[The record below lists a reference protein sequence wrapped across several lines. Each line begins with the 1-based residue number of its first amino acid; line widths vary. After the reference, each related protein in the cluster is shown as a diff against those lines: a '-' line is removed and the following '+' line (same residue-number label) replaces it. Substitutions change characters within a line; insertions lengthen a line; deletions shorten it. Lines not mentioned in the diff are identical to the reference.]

1 MLDLNFV
8 RNNLELVEEK
18 LRARGA
24 DPAALLGD
32 FRSLDASRREA
43 ITTAERL
50 KARRNELSQ
59 QIGTLKRE
67 LVGLNLAT
75 VGAVVVG
82 VKQAAKQMLENILEG
97 TQIDVGSGNPSE
109 EVFGPNAL
117 NDLESKKGQLQ
128 AKVEELMEETRQL
141 KEKLDELDSTATCL
155 DEQMYTALSRIPN
168 LVRDEVPVGKSE
180 ADNVTVKLWGDI
192 PSFDFMP
199 KPHWELGEALGIL
212 DLERAAKISGARF
225 AVYMGAG
232 ARLERAL
239 ISFMLDLHTLKHGYT
254 EVLPPFMVNSKS
266 LFGTGQLPKFA
277 EDLFRCS
284 DTDSEAVAR
293 GEFRDNDH
301 WLIPTAEVPVTN
313 LYRDEIL
320 DEARL
325 PIRLTAY
332 TPCFRAE
339 AGAAGKDTRG
349 IIRQHQ
355 FQKVELVKFTR
366 PEDSDAEHER
376 LTRDAE
382 EILEA
387 LKLPYR
393 RVLLCAGDTGFSSAK
408 TYDLEVWLPGQQLYR
423 EISSCSNFEAF
434 QARRANIRYRANSG
448 KGGPKGK
455 PEFVHTLNGS
465 GLAVGRTWLAI
476 VENYQQADGS
486 VLIPEL
492 LQPYMG
498 GLKRITI

>member
-1 MLDLNFV
+1 MLDLGFV
-8 RNNLELVEEK
+8 RSNLELVEEK

-32 FRSLDASRREA
+32 FRALDQNRRDA
-43 ITTAERL
+43 ITTSERL

-59 QIGTLKRE
+59 Q
-67 LVGLNLAT
+67 
-75 VGAVVVG
+75 VGA
-82 VKQAAKQMLENILEG
+82 L
-97 TQIDVGSGNPSE
+97 
-109 EVFGPNAL
+109 
-117 NDLESKKGQLQ
+117 KKAGQD
-128 AKVEELMEETRQL
+128 ATAVMDETRAL
-141 KEKLDELDSTATCL
+141 KDELDNLDQTAASL
-155 DEQMYTALSRIPN
+155 DDRLRQMLSGIPN
-168 LVRDEVPVGKSE
+168 LTRDEVPVGKSE
-180 ADNVTVKLWGDI
+180 ADNLTVKTWGEK
-192 PSFDFMP
+192 PTFAFET
-199 KPHWELGEALGIL
+199 KPHWEVGEALGIL
-212 DLERAAKISGARF
+212 DFERAAKISGARF
-225 AVYMGAG
+225 VVYMGAG

-239 ISFMLDLHTLKHGYT
+239 ISFMLDLHTTKHGYT

-284 DTDSEAVAR
+284 DADVDAVAR
-293 GEFRDNDH
+293 GEFKDNDH

-355 FQKVELVKFTR
+355 FQKVELVKFAR
-366 PEDSDAEHER
+366 PEESDLEHER

-382 EILEA
+382 EILET

-393 RVLLCAGDTGFSSAK
+393 RVLLCTSDTGFSSAK
-408 TYDLEVWLPGQQLYR
+408 TFDLEVWLPGQGLYR

-434 QARRANIRYRANSG
+434 QARRANIRYRPAAAAG
-448 KGGPKGK
+448 KGKI
-455 PEFVHTLNGS
+455 EFVHTLNGS

-476 VENYQQADGS
+476 IENYQQADGS
-486 VLIPEL
+486 VVIPEAL
-492 LQPYMG
+492 RPYMG
-498 GLKRITI
+498 GLERIVREP

>member
-1 MLDLNFV
+1 MLDLGFV
-8 RNNLELVEEK
+8 RGNLEKVEEK

-32 FRSLDASRREA
+32 FRALDQRRREA
-43 ITTAERL
+43 ITQAEQL

-59 QIGTLKRE
+59 R
-67 LVGLNLAT
+67 
-75 VGAVVVG
+75 VGA
-82 VKQAAKQMLENILEG
+82 L
-97 TQIDVGSGNPSE
+97 
-109 EVFGPNAL
+109 
-117 NDLESKKGQLQ
+117 KKAGQD
-128 AKVEELMEETRQL
+128 ATAVMEETRALKDSLDQL
-141 KEKLDELDSTATCL
+141 DKSAAEL
-155 DEQMYTALSRIPN
+155 DEQMRLSLSQIPN
-168 LVRDEVPVGKSE
+168 LTRDEVPTGKSE
-180 ADNVTVKLWGDI
+180 ADNVTVKTWGNK
-192 PSFDFMP
+192 PVFDFEP
-199 KPHWELGEALGIL
+199 KPHWEIGEGLGIL
-212 DLERAAKISGARF
+212 DLERAAKLSGARF

-239 ISFMLDLHTLKHGYT
+239 IGFMLDMHTQQHGYT

-284 DTDSEAVAR
+284 DADAEAVAR
-293 GEFRDNDH
+293 GEFKDNDH

-325 PIRLTAY
+325 PISLTAY

-339 AGAAGKDTRG
+339 AGAYGKDVRG

-366 PEDSDAEHER
+366 PEESDAEHEK
-376 LTRDAE
+376 LTRNAE

-387 LKLPYR
+387 LRLPYR
-393 RVLLCAGDTGFSSAK
+393 RVLLCTGDTGFSSAK
-408 TYDLEVWLPGQQLYR
+408 TFDLEVWLPGQQLYR

-434 QARRANIRYRANSG
+434 QARRANIRYKSS
-448 KGGPKGK
+448 GPKAK
-455 PEFVHTLNGS
+455 NEFVHTLNGS

-476 VENYQQADGS
+476 LENYQRADGS
-486 VLIPEL
+486 VLVPEAL
-492 LQPYMG
+492 RPYMG
-498 GLKRITI
+498 GIERITRQGQ

>member
-8 RNNLELVEEK
+8 RGNLALVEDK

-24 DPAALLGD
+24 DPGALLGN
-32 FRSLDASRREA
+32 FHALDRERRGA
-43 ITTAERL
+43 ITAAERT
-50 KARRNELSQ
+50 KAVVNEYSAAIAKHMRAGSSTFSIDDLPEADPF
-59 QIGTLKRE
+59 GATVELAEVKDRVRE
-67 LVGLNLAT
+67 LKKELEWLGHKAT
-75 VGAVVVG
+75 
-82 VKQAAKQMLENILEG
+82 E
-97 TQIDVGSGNPSE
+97 
-109 EVFGPNAL
+109 
-117 NDLESKKGQLQ
+117 
-128 AKVEELMEETRQL
+128 
-141 KEKLDELDSTATCL
+141 L
-155 DEQMYTALSRIPN
+155 DEQMRFSLASIPN
-168 LVRDEVPVGKSE
+168 LTRDEVPAGRSE
-180 ADNVTVKLWGDI
+180 EDNVVVKTWGEKRT
-192 PSFDFMP
+192 FDFEA
-199 KPHWELGEALGIL
+199 KPHWELGEGLGIL
-212 DLERAAKISGARF
+212 DLERAAKLSGARF

-239 ISFMLDLHTLKHGYT
+239 IGFMLDTHTAKHGYT
-254 EVLPPFMVNSKS
+254 EVLPPFMVNSRS

-284 DTDSEAVAR
+284 DADAESAAR
-293 GEFRDNDH
+293 GEFRDADH

-325 PIRLTAY
+325 PIALTAY

-355 FQKVELVKFTR
+355 FQKVELVKFVK
-366 PEDSDAEHER
+366 PEESDAEHER

-387 LKLPYR
+387 LELPYR
-393 RVLLCAGDTGFSSAK
+393 RMLLCAGDTGFSSAK
-408 TYDLEVWLPGQQLYR
+408 TFDLEVWLPGQQLYR

-434 QARRANIRYRANSG
+434 QARRANIRFKAAGG
-448 KGGPKGK
+448 KAKS
-455 PEFVHTLNGS
+455 EFVHTLNGS

-476 VENYQQADGS
+476 LENYQQADGS
-486 VLIPEL
+486 VVVPEAL
-492 LQPYMG
+492 RPYMG
-498 GLKRITI
+498 GLERIEKR

>member
-8 RNNLELVEEK
+8 RGNLALVEDK

-24 DPAALLGD
+24 DPAALLGN
-32 FRSLDASRREA
+32 FRALDQERRQA
-43 ITTAERL
+43 ITQAENL

-59 QIGTLKRE
+59 QVGQLKRQ
-67 LVGLNLAT
+67 GLDAS
-75 VGAVVVG
+75 A
-82 VKQAAKQMLENILEG
+82 QM
-97 TQIDVGSGNPSE
+97 D
-109 EVFGPNAL
+109 
-117 NDLESKKGQLQ
+117 
-128 AKVEELMEETRQL
+128 ETRKL
-141 KEKLDELDSTATCL
+141 KETQDELDKRAAKL
-155 DEQMYTALSRIPN
+155 DDELRFSLASIPN
-168 LVRDEVPVGKSE
+168 LTRDEVPAGRSE
-180 ADNVTVKLWGDI
+180 EDNVVVKTWGEKRA
-192 PSFDFMP
+192 FDFEP
-199 KPHWELGEALGIL
+199 KPHWELGEQLGIL
-212 DLERAAKISGARF
+212 DLERAAKLSGARF

-239 ISFMLDLHTLKHGYT
+239 IGFMLDLHTAKHGYT
-254 EVLPPFMVNSKS
+254 EVLPPFMVNSRS

-284 DTDSEAVAR
+284 DASAEEVSR
-293 GEFRDNDH
+293 GEFRDADH

-325 PIRLTAY
+325 PIALTAY

-355 FQKVELVKFTR
+355 FQKVELVKFVK
-366 PEDSDAEHER
+366 PEESDAEHER

-393 RVLLCAGDTGFSSAK
+393 RMLLCAGDTGFSSAK
-408 TYDLEVWLPGQQLYR
+408 TFDLEVWLPGQQLYR

-434 QARRANIRYRANSG
+434 QARRANIRWKPAGG
-448 KGGPKGK
+448 KAKS
-455 PEFVHTLNGS
+455 EFVHTLNGS

-476 VENYQQADGS
+476 LENYQQADGS
-486 VLIPEL
+486 VVVPEAL
-492 LQPYMG
+492 RPYMG
-498 GLKRITI
+498 GLGRIERPVMNGRVV